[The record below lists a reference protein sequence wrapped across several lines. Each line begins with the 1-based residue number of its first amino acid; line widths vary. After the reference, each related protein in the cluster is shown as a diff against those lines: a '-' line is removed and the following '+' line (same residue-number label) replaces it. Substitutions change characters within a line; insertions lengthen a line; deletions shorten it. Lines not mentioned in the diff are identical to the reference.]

1 MFDAWRYLKLSSTEF
16 LLKTPREFSIMLSAE
31 IERRHDDFEVMAAN
45 AMMMRAAYHK
55 EKLKQRDLYKRPNSG
70 NDERTAEDIR
80 NKQKE
85 VIERLSRFEEFKD
98 LLTRKEV
105 TDE

>member
-1 MFDAWRYLKLSSTEF
+1 MDSQTLLS
-16 LLKTPREFSIMLSAE
+16 KTPREFAIMLAAE
-31 IERRHDDFEVMAAN
+31 TERRHDDFEVMAAN

-55 EKLKQRDLYKRPNSG
+55 EKLKQKDLYKRPNVA

-80 NKQKE
+80 SRQEE

-98 LLTRKEV
+98 KLARKE
-105 TDE
+105 ENIE